1 MKRHIILFFLL
12 TVLTRLVGQTLEA
25 ERLPDMNMPR
35 TGHNVFYANGE
46 LTLFSQVN
54 GVSVDSTPKLA
65 KDTAWGNAE
74 TRYYVDCI
82 RKNKEPLARPEEA
95 VVIMKIITSLYKS
108 AEKHKEVT
116 IK

>member
-1 MKRHIILFFLL
+1 MVRYEN
-12 TVLTRLVGQTLEA
+12 GCSMELEFSWA
-25 ERLPDMNMPR
+25 SNIECEYRYCELYGTKGGLR
-35 TGHNVFYANGE
+35 FANGE
-46 LTLFSQVN
+46 LTLFTQVN
-54 GVSVDSTPKLA
+54 GVSVDSKPKLA

-95 VVIMKIITSLYKS
+95 VIIMQIITSLYKS

-116 IK
+116 IN

>member
-1 MKRHIILFFLL
+1 MLCSRGFRFAPPTYLPFLPP
-12 TVLTRLVGQTLEA
+12 LTRFGL
-25 ERLPDMNMPR
+25 
-35 TGHNVFYANGE
+35 
-46 LTLFSQVN
+46 
-54 GVSVDSTPKLA
+54 
-65 KDTAWGNAE
+65 WGNAE